1 MDSNIHS
8 LIIQSNISHSI
19 DNILTYIIT
28 DVSNIKNSNESSE
41 SSESNESN
49 ESNESKS
56 NDFQYL
62 KHLYKYN
69 NIDYKLY
76 NLNKYIR
83 FIYDY

>member
-41 SSESNESN
+41 SSES
-49 ESNESKS
+49 KS

>member
-41 SSESNESN
+41 SSESNESK
-49 ESNESKS
+49 SKS

>member
-28 DVSNIKNSNESSE
+28 DVSNIKNSKESSE
-41 SSESNESN
+41 SS

>member
-41 SSESNESN
+41 SSESS
-49 ESNESKS
+49 ESKS